1 MLSSGIKFRAPII
14 PNENSLKNVPT
25 SSNLENS
32 GVSNIEPN
40 FPPLTYTQI
49 INVIKVS
56 AHLSSA
62 LSYNRSLAAHS
73 TALGR

>member
-1 MLSSGIKFRAPII
+1 MKSSF
-14 PNENSLKNVPT
+14 
-25 SSNLENS
+25 
-32 GVSNIEPN
+32 
-40 FPPLTYTQI
+40 LTMISEQMHL
-49 INVIKVS
+49 KVS

>member
-1 MLSSGIKFRAPII
+1 MFDTVVKSVNGILWGEGQVLIYILLFAGIWFSVR
-14 PNENSLKNVPT
+14 L
-25 SSNLENS
+25 
-32 GVSNIEPN
+32 
-40 FPPLTYTQI
+40 
-49 INVIKVS
+49 KVS

>member
-1 MLSSGIKFRAPII
+1 MYMGGLKLPLWKIGQVTARILAMQPRSMGNRSS
-14 PNENSLKNVPT
+14 
-25 SSNLENS
+25 
-32 GVSNIEPN
+32 
-40 FPPLTYTQI
+40 LT
-49 INVIKVS
+49 VS